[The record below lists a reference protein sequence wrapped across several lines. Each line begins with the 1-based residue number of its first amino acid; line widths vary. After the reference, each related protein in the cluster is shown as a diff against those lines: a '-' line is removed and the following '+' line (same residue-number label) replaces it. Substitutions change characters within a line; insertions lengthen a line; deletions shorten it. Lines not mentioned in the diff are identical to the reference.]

1 MQKKN
6 QTITIQVTA
15 EDKEMAQKLARLE
28 CRSVSGYLRQLL
40 RQEIRNPP
48 PRPFLSRRFLWKES
62 GAAGGTGIPDH
73 EKRTP

>member
-15 EDKEMAQKLARLE
+15 EDKKMAQKLARLE

-40 RQEIRNPP
+40 RQEIRRQGGNASGGP
-48 PRPFLSRRFLWKES
+48 LS
-62 GAAGGTGIPDH
+62 P
-73 EKRTP
+73 

>member
-1 MQKKN
+1 MGKKM

-40 RQEIRNPP
+40 RREIRQQGGGASPSAS
-48 PRPFLSRRFLWKES
+48 PRLPI
-62 GAAGGTGIPDH
+62 GQ
-73 EKRTP
+73 KRTP

>member
-15 EDKEMAQKLARLE
+15 EDKKMAQKLARLE

-40 RQEIRNPP
+40 HQEIR
-48 PRPFLSRRFLWKES
+48 RRGG
-62 GAAGGTGIPDH
+62 GASQTIKKDAVKPH
-73 EKRTP
+73 SVLLL

>member
-40 RQEIRNPP
+40 RQEIR
-48 PRPFLSRRFLWKES
+48 KYGGDAS
-62 GAAGGTGIPDH
+62 GGPIVQKPQ
-73 EKRTP
+73 KRTP

>member
-15 EDKEMAQKLARLE
+15 EDKEMSQKLARLE

-40 RQEIRNPP
+40 RREIR
-48 PRPFLSRRFLWKES
+48 RQA
-62 GAAGGTGIPDH
+62 GAPHTQ
-73 EKRTP
+73 EKRTL

>member
-15 EDKEMAQKLARLE
+15 EDKEMAQKLARQE

-40 RQEIRNPP
+40 RQEIRRQGCDASGGP
-48 PRPFLSRRFLWKES
+48 LSQ
-62 GAAGGTGIPDH
+62 
-73 EKRTP
+73 

>member
-15 EDKEMAQKLARLE
+15 EDKKMAQKLARQE

-40 RQEIRNPP
+40 RQEIRRQNGNICGG
-48 PRPFLSRRFLWKES
+48 RR
-62 GAAGGTGIPDH
+62 
-73 EKRTP
+73 